1 MWMFFTTIL
10 VNIGMWMERFLI
22 IVPGLQRRQPF
33 EFDWGSYAPSVVEIL
48 LVASTFAF
56 VGMGILIFAKFFP
69 LIPVFDMK
77 EGTRLRDT
85 IRVGRRV
92 VPASIR
98 E

>member
-1 MWMFFTTIL
+1 MKEAIKESLLHDSTIVGGTFVL
-10 VNIGMWMERFLI
+10 VGFLM
-22 IVPGLQRRQPF
+22 L
-33 EFDWGSYAPSVVEIL
+33 
-48 LVASTFAF
+48 
-56 VGMGILIFAKFFP
+56 MFAKFFP